1 MFRSEM
7 AQPVS
12 ESHVGP
18 CIEPLEGRTHLS
30 VVSGKSVLRFNDP
43 VGGARGPAVTLS
55 LKNTGASAVK
65 ITGAALSGTHLS
77 QFVIVTKPGGGVLP
91 YSVAAGAS
99 TSMTLAF
106 NPPAGA
112 TSTIRTAT
120 LTLTTNDLTKP
131 KITVSLRGLATAGI
145 GGQLEP
151 SLQRI
156 FDLYSINSRTGDSN
170 PATTNLFSN
179 AEPRGANDEV
189 TMQLLQKSGTAAVT
203 IEPLAA
209 FAGGSPAGIIGWYK
223 SGTPGTKNKLLS
235 VNGTSSQS
243 VNVGYTGVT
252 TFDPGTA
259 LFGLYS
265 QYTNINTT
273 QYSQDS
279 LNTVETTIKRKIRFF
294 LLKQN
299 GVLVANAYIF
309 TTEDWNNDKTGGTD
323 SNDFVGIIRNVKLG

>member
-1 MFRSEM
+1 M
-7 AQPVS
+7 
-12 ESHVGP
+12 
-18 CIEPLEGRTHLS
+18 
-30 VVSGKSVLRFNDP
+30 
-43 VGGARGPAVTLS
+43 GGANGPSVSLS
-55 LKNTGASAVK
+55 LKNTGTFAVK
-65 ITGAALSGTHLS
+65 ITGAALSGTNAS
-77 QFVIVTKPGGGVLP
+77 QFAIVTKPGGGVLP
-91 YSVAAGAS
+91 YTVSASLS
-99 TSMTLAF
+99 TSMSLAF
-106 NPPAGA
+106 KPPAGS

-131 KITVSLRGLATAGI
+131 TITVSLRGLATAGI

-179 AEPRGANDEV
+179 TEVRGVNDEV
-189 TMQLLQKSGTAAVT
+189 TMQLLKKSGTAAVT

-209 FAGGSPAGIIGWYK
+209 FAGGSPAGIVGWYK

-252 TFDPGTA
+252 SFDPGTA
-259 LFGLYS
+259 SFGLYS

-294 LLKQN
+294 PLKQN

-309 TTEDWNNDKTGGTD
+309 TTEDWNNDRTGGTD